1 MTGDLRSAVLI
12 TGTRY
17 MNVEG
22 MEPFESITADY
33 IKETGNHV
41 LYRITPIFEGN
52 NLLASGVLMEAKS
65 VESHKPADE

>member
-22 MEPFESITADY
+22 MEPFEGMTADY

-41 LYRITPIFEGN
+41 LYRITPIFEDN

-65 VESHKPADE
+65 VEK